1 MKLLAIDFST
11 KDTGYAF
18 RHPLTNEYVVG
29 AIKGGSKKDP
39 LERTLNIA
47 NQLTDIIKT
56 NMIEDYFIAIEEPI
70 ITMKT
75 KGNISLVRANGYFLA
90 LMRERFSMVSV
101 DISNS
106 KWASYHFIKGKR
118 EQRKIQSQAILQGY
132 NIVPDDLIN
141 DDMADAFCI
150 LVYCENG
157 GVTIE

>member
-18 RHPLTNEYVVG
+18 RHPITNEYVVG
-29 AIKGGSKKDP
+29 AIKGGSNKDP

-47 NQLTDIIKT
+47 NQMSDIIKDYS
-56 NMIEDYFIAIEEPI
+56 IEDYFIVIEEPI

-90 LMRERFSMVSV
+90 LMRERFSVGSI
-101 DISNS
+101 DIPNS

-118 EQRKIQSQAILQGY
+118 EQRKEQSIAILKGY
-132 NIVPDDLIN
+132 DIVEDEYIN

-157 GVTIE
+157 GVSL